1 MTAEAIKPVKLP
13 VPLTAVDESIRER
26 VGESAPRPLR
36 LALAKGALP
45 VDPGL
50 LLAAFAYLAQDAD
63 EEIAAAAHS
72 SATELPEQ
80 FVQTA
85 LQSRNTAPE
94 VLGYYSRYFVHD
106 NRYIETLLVNPA
118 TPDDA
123 FVYMA
128 NELREAKWL
137 DMVSFNQV
145 RYLRSPEIIEAA
157 FYNPDTKMSA
167 VSRMLETAARNGLE
181 LGHIPGFREV
191 QATIL
196 GEAELKRRRDAGEIS
211 PSEFDELMEVEAEDD
226 GMDDEQF
233 QDLLREATEELDEA
247 PKGNQAEPEEK
258 EEEEKV
264 PLWRAIS
271 NMKTS
276 QKVRLAILGSASA
289 RKILIRDPKKSV
301 ATAVLR
307 SPRLT
312 DKEIGFFAAQKGL
325 AEDIIRMIAKNREW
339 TRHYST
345 KVSLVK
351 NPKTPPQQSMW
362 FLKSLHP
369 KDLKQISKD
378 RDVPGIVAKTA
389 KRMIDQKNSGR
400 KG

>member
-1 MTAEAIKPVKLP
+1 VTAEAIKPVKIS
-13 VPLTAVDESIRER
+13 VPLSAVDESIRER
-26 VGESAPRPLR
+26 VGEGSPRPLR
-36 LALAKGALP
+36 LAMAKGALP
-45 VDPGL
+45 IDPGKL
-50 LLAAFAYLAQDAD
+50 LVAFSYLAQDPD
-63 EEIAAAAHS
+63 EEIAAAAHA
-72 SATELPEQ
+72 SAADLPEQ
-80 FVQTA
+80 FVRTT
-85 LQSRNTAPE
+85 LQSRNTAAE
-94 VLGYYSRYFVHD
+94 VLGYYCRYFVHD
-106 NRYIETLLVNPA
+106 NRYIETLLVNSE

-145 RYLRSPEIIEAA
+145 RYLRTPEIIEAA

-181 LGHIPGFREV
+181 LGHIPGFREI

-211 PSEFDELMEVEAEDD
+211 SSEFDELMEVETEDS
-226 GMDDEQF
+226 GMDDDQF
-233 QDLLREATEELDEA
+233 QELLREATEELDESLA
-247 PKGNQAEPEEK
+247 GKQSEE
-258 EEEEKV
+258 EGEEEKV
-264 PLWRAIS
+264 PLWKAIS
-271 NMKTS
+271 TMKTS
-276 QKVRLAILGSASA
+276 QKARLAILGSASA

-301 ATAVLR
+301 CMAVLR

-312 DKEIGFFAAQKGL
+312 DKEVSFFASQKGL
-325 AEDIIRMIAKNREW
+325 SEDVIRFIAKNREW

-369 KDLKQISKD
+369 KDLKHISKD

-389 KRMIDQKNSGR
+389 KRMIEQKNSARRG
-400 KG
+400 